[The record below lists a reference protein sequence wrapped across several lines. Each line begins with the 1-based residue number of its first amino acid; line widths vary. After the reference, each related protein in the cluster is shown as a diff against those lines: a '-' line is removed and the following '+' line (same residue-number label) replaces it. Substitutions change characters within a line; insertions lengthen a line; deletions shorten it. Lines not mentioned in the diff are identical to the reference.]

1 MLSCAKIP
9 LVRKAVIAFVTT
21 SLLAGVVVAVTYL
34 LVDRYATRDE
44 SRPADAILVLGSAVW
59 PGGEPSPSLRARTE
73 RAIALYRSGV
83 ASHLILSGGLGR
95 IPPPEAEVMRR
106 LVLAADIPESALVV
120 DDQSGSTLESVSR
133 AAPIM
138 RERGWHIL
146 LIVSDPFHLLR
157 AVTMARDTGIKAYGV
172 PALESPTHTIPHLR
186 FYYTLREAFALLWYI
201 VAQRPFMR

>member
-1 MLSCAKIP
+1 MIACATIG
-9 LVRKAVIAFVTT
+9 
-21 SLLAGVVVAVTYL
+21 LLIGAVVAVTYF

-73 RAIALYRSGV
+73 RAIALHRSGA

-95 IPPPEAEVMRR
+95 IPPAEAEVMRR
-106 LVLAADIPESALVV
+106 LALAADIPASALVV

-133 AAPIM
+133 AAAIA
-138 RERGWHIL
+138 RERGWHTL

-157 AVTMARDTGIKAYGV
+157 AVTMARDAGVKAYGV
-172 PALESPTHTIPHLR
+172 PALDSPTYTIPRLR
-186 FYYTLREAFALLWYI
+186 LYYTLREAFAFLWYI
-201 VAQRPFMR
+201 VAQRPFIR